1 MKTQSAKAKGRNLQ
15 KWVRQML
22 IEMLDVHPEDIE
34 SRSMGAGGEDL
45 IMARAARQKFPHS
58 IECKNVE
65 RLNVWD
71 AYEQAC
77 ENAGDYEPIV
87 VMKKNRKKPLVVVDA
102 EYFISLFNKWFCLTL
117 YNMADTKPAVEE
129 KDHDED
135 KSEVLGNLVKVVVL
149 IWSASLLT
157 FSYVRL
163 PNGQK
168 ILDFDPTFIASV
180 FSGSLA
186 AFGLSPA
193 KSGGTAPKKA
203 PSIGKKEEDN
213 AKTN

>member
-1 MKTQSAKAKGRNLQ
+1 MLGNKSKA
-15 KWVRQML
+15 
-22 IEMLDVHPEDIE
+22 E
-34 SRSMGAGGEDL
+34 
-45 IMARAARQKFPHS
+45 
-58 IECKNVE
+58 
-65 RLNVWD
+65 
-71 AYEQAC
+71 
-77 ENAGDYEPIV
+77 
-87 VMKKNRKKPLVVVDA
+87 
-102 EYFISLFNKWFCLTL
+102 
-117 YNMADTKPAVEE
+117 VEE

-193 KSGGTAPKKA
+193 KNGNGNGKVKIKKDEEPSVVSAVEPK
-203 PSIGKKEEDN
+203 S
-213 AKTN
+213 

>member
-1 MKTQSAKAKGRNLQ
+1 MLGNKSKAK
-15 KWVRQML
+15 
-22 IEMLDVHPEDIE
+22 
-34 SRSMGAGGEDL
+34 
-45 IMARAARQKFPHS
+45 
-58 IECKNVE
+58 
-65 RLNVWD
+65 
-71 AYEQAC
+71 
-77 ENAGDYEPIV
+77 
-87 VMKKNRKKPLVVVDA
+87 
-102 EYFISLFNKWFCLTL
+102 
-117 YNMADTKPAVEE
+117 VEE

-193 KSGGTAPKKA
+193 KNGGGNGQAKA
-203 PSIGKKEEDN
+203 AAKKEPEVVSAID
-213 AKTN
+213 KKV

>member
-1 MKTQSAKAKGRNLQ
+1 MT
-15 KWVRQML
+15 
-22 IEMLDVHPEDIE
+22 E
-34 SRSMGAGGEDL
+34 
-45 IMARAARQKFPHS
+45 
-58 IECKNVE
+58 
-65 RLNVWD
+65 
-71 AYEQAC
+71 
-77 ENAGDYEPIV
+77 
-87 VMKKNRKKPLVVVDA
+87 
-102 EYFISLFNKWFCLTL
+102 
-117 YNMADTKPAVEE
+117 DTKSKVEE
-129 KDHDED
+129 KDDDED

-193 KSGGTAPKKA
+193 KSGGAPKKA
-203 PSIGKKEEDN
+203 PEIKRKEETPEP
-213 AKTN
+213 KV

>member
-1 MKTQSAKAKGRNLQ
+1 
-15 KWVRQML
+15 
-22 IEMLDVHPEDIE
+22 
-34 SRSMGAGGEDL
+34 
-45 IMARAARQKFPHS
+45 
-58 IECKNVE
+58 
-65 RLNVWD
+65 
-71 AYEQAC
+71 
-77 ENAGDYEPIV
+77 
-87 VMKKNRKKPLVVVDA
+87 
-102 EYFISLFNKWFCLTL
+102 
-117 YNMADTKPAVEE
+117 MADTKPVE
-129 KDHDED
+129 KQDHDDD

-193 KSGGTAPKKA
+193 KAGGGSSKTAQA
-203 PSIGKKEEDN
+203 KKEEPPVVS
-213 AKTN
+213 AVEPKK

>member
-1 MKTQSAKAKGRNLQ
+1 MS
-15 KWVRQML
+15 
-22 IEMLDVHPEDIE
+22 
-34 SRSMGAGGEDL
+34 
-45 IMARAARQKFPHS
+45 
-58 IECKNVE
+58 
-65 RLNVWD
+65 
-71 AYEQAC
+71 
-77 ENAGDYEPIV
+77 
-87 VMKKNRKKPLVVVDA
+87 
-102 EYFISLFNKWFCLTL
+102 
-117 YNMADTKPAVEE
+117 DTKPAVE
-129 KDHDED
+129 KADDDD

-193 KSGGTAPKKA
+193 KAGGGNGTKKKNEEPPVVSAVEPKRK
-203 PSIGKKEEDN
+203 
-213 AKTN
+213 

>member
-1 MKTQSAKAKGRNLQ
+1 MLGKSKAK
-15 KWVRQML
+15 
-22 IEMLDVHPEDIE
+22 
-34 SRSMGAGGEDL
+34 
-45 IMARAARQKFPHS
+45 
-58 IECKNVE
+58 
-65 RLNVWD
+65 
-71 AYEQAC
+71 
-77 ENAGDYEPIV
+77 
-87 VMKKNRKKPLVVVDA
+87 
-102 EYFISLFNKWFCLTL
+102 
-117 YNMADTKPAVEE
+117 VEE

-193 KSGGTAPKKA
+193 KSGGAAPVKKKQEEPPVVSAVEPKK
-203 PSIGKKEEDN
+203 
-213 AKTN
+213 

>member
-1 MKTQSAKAKGRNLQ
+1 MS
-15 KWVRQML
+15 
-22 IEMLDVHPEDIE
+22 D
-34 SRSMGAGGEDL
+34 S
-45 IMARAARQKFPHS
+45 
-58 IECKNVE
+58 
-65 RLNVWD
+65 
-71 AYEQAC
+71 
-77 ENAGDYEPIV
+77 
-87 VMKKNRKKPLVVVDA
+87 
-102 EYFISLFNKWFCLTL
+102 
-117 YNMADTKPAVEE
+117 KPAVE
-129 KDHDED
+129 KQDHDED

-193 KSGGTAPKKA
+193 KAGGGNNVKAVAKKEPEVVSAIEPKK
-203 PSIGKKEEDN
+203 D
-213 AKTN
+213 AKTD

>member
-1 MKTQSAKAKGRNLQ
+1 MA
-15 KWVRQML
+15 
-22 IEMLDVHPEDIE
+22 EDK
-34 SRSMGAGGEDL
+34 S
-45 IMARAARQKFPHS
+45 KV
-58 IECKNVE
+58 VE
-65 RLNVWD
+65 K
-71 AYEQAC
+71 E
-77 ENAGDYEPIV
+77 
-87 VMKKNRKKPLVVVDA
+87 
-102 EYFISLFNKWFCLTL
+102 
-117 YNMADTKPAVEE
+117 
-129 KDHDED
+129 DHDED

-193 KSGGTAPKKA
+193 KSGGAAPAKK
-203 PSIGKKEEDN
+203 KKEEEPPVKS
-213 AKTN
+213 AIEPKQ

>member
-1 MKTQSAKAKGRNLQ
+1 MLGNKSKAK
-15 KWVRQML
+15 V
-22 IEMLDVHPEDIE
+22 EDN
-34 SRSMGAGGEDL
+34 D
-45 IMARAARQKFPHS
+45 Q
-58 IECKNVE
+58 
-65 RLNVWD
+65 
-71 AYEQAC
+71 
-77 ENAGDYEPIV
+77 
-87 VMKKNRKKPLVVVDA
+87 
-102 EYFISLFNKWFCLTL
+102 
-117 YNMADTKPAVEE
+117 
-129 KDHDED
+129 DED

-193 KSGGTAPKKA
+193 KAGGSPPAKK
-203 PSIGKKEEDN
+203 KKEEEPPVRSTIEP
-213 AKTN
+213 K

>member
-1 MKTQSAKAKGRNLQ
+1 MSEINK
-15 KWVRQML
+15 
-22 IEMLDVHPEDIE
+22 DVTVEKE
-34 SRSMGAGGEDL
+34 S
-45 IMARAARQKFPHS
+45 
-58 IECKNVE
+58 
-65 RLNVWD
+65 
-71 AYEQAC
+71 
-77 ENAGDYEPIV
+77 
-87 VMKKNRKKPLVVVDA
+87 
-102 EYFISLFNKWFCLTL
+102 
-117 YNMADTKPAVEE
+117 
-129 KDHDED
+129 DED

-193 KSGGTAPKKA
+193 KNGSAPKKA
-203 PSIGKKEEDN
+203 PSIGKKEEQN
-213 AKTN
+213 AKIN

>member
-1 MKTQSAKAKGRNLQ
+1 MSEINK
-15 KWVRQML
+15 
-22 IEMLDVHPEDIE
+22 DVTVEKE
-34 SRSMGAGGEDL
+34 S
-45 IMARAARQKFPHS
+45 
-58 IECKNVE
+58 
-65 RLNVWD
+65 
-71 AYEQAC
+71 
-77 ENAGDYEPIV
+77 
-87 VMKKNRKKPLVVVDA
+87 
-102 EYFISLFNKWFCLTL
+102 
-117 YNMADTKPAVEE
+117 
-129 KDHDED
+129 DED

-193 KSGGTAPKKA
+193 KNGSAPKKA
-203 PSIGKKEEDN
+203 PSIGKKEETQP
-213 AKTN
+213 KL

>member
-1 MKTQSAKAKGRNLQ
+1 MT
-15 KWVRQML
+15 
-22 IEMLDVHPEDIE
+22 EDK
-34 SRSMGAGGEDL
+34 S
-45 IMARAARQKFPHS
+45 KV
-58 IECKNVE
+58 VE
-65 RLNVWD
+65 K
-71 AYEQAC
+71 E
-77 ENAGDYEPIV
+77 
-87 VMKKNRKKPLVVVDA
+87 
-102 EYFISLFNKWFCLTL
+102 
-117 YNMADTKPAVEE
+117 AD
-129 KDHDED
+129 DND

-193 KSGGTAPKKA
+193 KNGSAPKKA
-203 PSIGKKEEDN
+203 PTIGKQEETN
-213 AKTN
+213 AKVN

>member
-1 MKTQSAKAKGRNLQ
+1 MTDSKPK
-15 KWVRQML
+15 
-22 IEMLDVHPEDIE
+22 IEKE
-34 SRSMGAGGEDL
+34 
-45 IMARAARQKFPHS
+45 
-58 IECKNVE
+58 VE
-65 RLNVWD
+65 
-71 AYEQAC
+71 
-77 ENAGDYEPIV
+77 
-87 VMKKNRKKPLVVVDA
+87 
-102 EYFISLFNKWFCLTL
+102 
-117 YNMADTKPAVEE
+117 
-129 KDHDED
+129 DHDHED

-193 KSGGTAPKKA
+193 KNGAAPKKA
-203 PSIGKKEEDN
+203 PEVKKREETPEP
-213 AKTN
+213 KV

>member
-1 MKTQSAKAKGRNLQ
+1 
-15 KWVRQML
+15 
-22 IEMLDVHPEDIE
+22 
-34 SRSMGAGGEDL
+34 
-45 IMARAARQKFPHS
+45 
-58 IECKNVE
+58 
-65 RLNVWD
+65 
-71 AYEQAC
+71 
-77 ENAGDYEPIV
+77 
-87 VMKKNRKKPLVVVDA
+87 
-102 EYFISLFNKWFCLTL
+102 
-117 YNMADTKPAVEE
+117 MADTKPKVDE

-168 ILDFDPTFIASV
+168 ILDFDPTFISSV

-193 KSGGTAPKKA
+193 KAGGGNGSAKKKRDEEPPVVSAIDKPKQ
-203 PSIGKKEEDN
+203 S
-213 AKTN
+213 

>member
-1 MKTQSAKAKGRNLQ
+1 MT
-15 KWVRQML
+15 
-22 IEMLDVHPEDIE
+22 EDK
-34 SRSMGAGGEDL
+34 S
-45 IMARAARQKFPHS
+45 K
-58 IECKNVE
+58 
-65 RLNVWD
+65 
-71 AYEQAC
+71 
-77 ENAGDYEPIV
+77 V
-87 VMKKNRKKPLVVVDA
+87 V
-102 EYFISLFNKWFCLTL
+102 
-117 YNMADTKPAVEE
+117 VEE
-129 KDHDED
+129 KDNDED

-193 KSGGTAPKKA
+193 KNGSAPKE
-203 PSIGKKEEDN
+203 STVYWQKEETKN
-213 AKTN
+213 AKIN

>member
-1 MKTQSAKAKGRNLQ
+1 MS
-15 KWVRQML
+15 
-22 IEMLDVHPEDIE
+22 
-34 SRSMGAGGEDL
+34 
-45 IMARAARQKFPHS
+45 
-58 IECKNVE
+58 
-65 RLNVWD
+65 
-71 AYEQAC
+71 
-77 ENAGDYEPIV
+77 
-87 VMKKNRKKPLVVVDA
+87 
-102 EYFISLFNKWFCLTL
+102 
-117 YNMADTKPAVEE
+117 DTKPAVVEE
-129 KDHDED
+129 KDHDVD

-193 KSGGTAPKKA
+193 KNGQANQQQK
-203 PSIGKKEEDN
+203 KKEEKDLKVISAIEPKGKGIN
-213 AKTN
+213 TNT

>member
-1 MKTQSAKAKGRNLQ
+1 
-15 KWVRQML
+15 
-22 IEMLDVHPEDIE
+22 
-34 SRSMGAGGEDL
+34 
-45 IMARAARQKFPHS
+45 
-58 IECKNVE
+58 
-65 RLNVWD
+65 
-71 AYEQAC
+71 
-77 ENAGDYEPIV
+77 
-87 VMKKNRKKPLVVVDA
+87 
-102 EYFISLFNKWFCLTL
+102 
-117 YNMADTKPAVEE
+117 MADTNPKVDE

-193 KSGGTAPKKA
+193 KAGGGNGSTKKKRDEEPPVVSAIDKPKQ
-203 PSIGKKEEDN
+203 S
-213 AKTN
+213 

>member
-1 MKTQSAKAKGRNLQ
+1 MLGNKSKAK
-15 KWVRQML
+15 
-22 IEMLDVHPEDIE
+22 E
-34 SRSMGAGGEDL
+34 
-45 IMARAARQKFPHS
+45 
-58 IECKNVE
+58 
-65 RLNVWD
+65 
-71 AYEQAC
+71 
-77 ENAGDYEPIV
+77 
-87 VMKKNRKKPLVVVDA
+87 
-102 EYFISLFNKWFCLTL
+102 
-117 YNMADTKPAVEE
+117 VEE
-129 KDHDED
+129 KEDQHED

-193 KSGGTAPKKA
+193 KSGGTPKKA
-203 PSIGKKEEDN
+203 PEIKKKEEPEP
-213 AKTN
+213 KV

>member
-1 MKTQSAKAKGRNLQ
+1 MLGKSKAK
-15 KWVRQML
+15 
-22 IEMLDVHPEDIE
+22 
-34 SRSMGAGGEDL
+34 
-45 IMARAARQKFPHS
+45 
-58 IECKNVE
+58 
-65 RLNVWD
+65 
-71 AYEQAC
+71 
-77 ENAGDYEPIV
+77 
-87 VMKKNRKKPLVVVDA
+87 
-102 EYFISLFNKWFCLTL
+102 
-117 YNMADTKPAVEE
+117 VEE
-129 KDHDED
+129 KEDHGHED

-193 KSGGTAPKKA
+193 KSGGGATTKPT
-203 PSIGKKEEDN
+203 SKKEPEVVS
-213 AKTN
+213 AVEPKGKS

>member
-1 MKTQSAKAKGRNLQ
+1 MLGNKSKAK
-15 KWVRQML
+15 
-22 IEMLDVHPEDIE
+22 
-34 SRSMGAGGEDL
+34 
-45 IMARAARQKFPHS
+45 
-58 IECKNVE
+58 
-65 RLNVWD
+65 
-71 AYEQAC
+71 
-77 ENAGDYEPIV
+77 
-87 VMKKNRKKPLVVVDA
+87 
-102 EYFISLFNKWFCLTL
+102 
-117 YNMADTKPAVEE
+117 VEE
-129 KDHDED
+129 KDQHDHED

-193 KSGGTAPKKA
+193 KSGGAAPVKK
-203 PSIGKKEEDN
+203 KKEEEPPVVS
-213 AKTN
+213 AVEPKR

>member
-1 MKTQSAKAKGRNLQ
+1 MLGKPKA
-15 KWVRQML
+15 
-22 IEMLDVHPEDIE
+22 E
-34 SRSMGAGGEDL
+34 
-45 IMARAARQKFPHS
+45 
-58 IECKNVE
+58 
-65 RLNVWD
+65 
-71 AYEQAC
+71 
-77 ENAGDYEPIV
+77 
-87 VMKKNRKKPLVVVDA
+87 
-102 EYFISLFNKWFCLTL
+102 
-117 YNMADTKPAVEE
+117 VEE
-129 KDHDED
+129 KQQDED

-193 KSGGTAPKKA
+193 KAGGNGNGNGHAK
-203 PSIGKKEEDN
+203 KKEEPPVQS
-213 AKTN
+213 AIEPKK